1 MINNFLIFR
10 CQYQQA
16 YDGYLQGDLTIIRLF
31 SRVKKFIR
39 QIQRQIKIYC
49 SISVLY
55 SNNKD
60 KISFCLKSGARLPG
74 GNVLSEDEQ
83 DGRGGTSDDEMMSD
97 SESSI
102 ASLTDRKK
110 SFEQTMDEE
119 VVILAEAVWDHV
131 AMEPEELAFRAGD
144 VIEVL
149 DNLDKDWWWGSC
161 RGEHGWFPA
170 AFVRV

>member
-1 MINNFLIFR
+1 M
-10 CQYQQA
+10 
-16 YDGYLQGDLTIIRLF
+16 
-31 SRVKKFIR
+31 
-39 QIQRQIKIYC
+39 
-49 SISVLY
+49 
-55 SNNKD
+55 
-60 KISFCLKSGARLPG
+60 PG

-144 VIEVL
+144 VIDVL

-170 AFVRV
+170 AFVRVRNSLFCIIIDKEKKEFGTFAWKLRINLICTVTRKPGRHCRGLFGGDGLRGYVQFATKKTHKHFIVV

>member
-1 MINNFLIFR
+1 M
-10 CQYQQA
+10 
-16 YDGYLQGDLTIIRLF
+16 
-31 SRVKKFIR
+31 
-39 QIQRQIKIYC
+39 
-49 SISVLY
+49 
-55 SNNKD
+55 
-60 KISFCLKSGARLPG
+60 PG

-83 DGRGGTSDDEMMSD
+83 DGRGGGTSDDEMMSD

-149 DNLDKDWWWGSC
+149 DNLDKDWWWGNC